1 MKAAFACWQN
11 RIAPVFD
18 VARHVRLV
26 EAANGRIISE
36 TDAELPGDSPDEKAL
51 HLAGFGVDTLVC
63 GAISRFVQ
71 AVIAARGIAV
81 VPFVAGDLRDVMDA
95 WVHEGLDDRAFAMPG
110 CCRWRRGRG
119 RHGRHYRH
127 RAAQTF

>member
-26 EAANGRIISE
+26 EAASGRIISE

-71 AVIAARGIAV
+71 AVIAAMQAHAARFKAHGGAV
-81 VPFVAGDLRDVMDA
+81 ATLKKVKTIDPAFSSASSVPEAR
-95 WVHEGLDDRAFAMPG
+95 RAEVIEKLNADQPG
-110 CCRWRRGRG
+110 
-119 RHGRHYRH
+119 
-127 RAAQTF
+127 A